1 MTAEEYLNSKKREHF
16 YPGHTYYEVDL
27 EAALKAVEMAR
38 NEGREEAKKNMQLLP
53 QPKHQAQE
61 MGIQTDLRRQ
71 VAIAALQGLCANPS
85 EIIMRMNT
93 EKYVLLAKEFADDF
107 IKILE

>member
-38 NEGREEAKKNMQLLP
+38 NEGREEAKQK
-53 QPKHQAQE
+53 QPASEIKT
-61 MGIQTDLRRQ
+61 QTDLFRQ
-71 VAIAALQGLCANPS
+71 VAIAALQGCIANPS
-85 EIIMRMNT
+85 SIDSHISDISN
-93 EKYVLLAKEFADDF
+93 FALEQAEDF
-107 IKILE
+107 IRALDKWKQ

>member
-38 NEGREEAKKNMQLLP
+38 NEGRKEVKQK
-53 QPKHQAQE
+53 QPAAE
-61 MGIQTDLRRQ
+61 TQTDLRRQ
-71 VAIAALQGLCANPS
+71 AAIAALQGYCANS
-85 EIIMRMNT
+85 HEMFVGMDIKQIAELSVNQ
-93 EKYVLLAKEFADDF
+93 ADEL
-107 IKILE
+107 IKALG

>member
-38 NEGREEAKKNMQLLP
+38 NEGRKEAKQK
-53 QPKHQAQE
+53 QPATE
-61 MGIQTDLRRQ
+61 IQTDIRKQ
-71 VAIAALQGLCANPS
+71 AAIAALQGYCANPDRMMYS
-85 EIIMRMNT
+85 IGEIAELSVKQADALI
-93 EKYVLLAKEFADDF
+93 KE
-107 IKILE
+107 LE

>member
-38 NEGREEAKKNMQLLP
+38 NEGREEAKQK
-53 QPKHQAQE
+53 QAAAE
-61 MGIQTDLRRQ
+61 TQTDLRRQ
-71 VAIAALQGLCANPS
+71 IAMTALQGFCANS
-85 EIIMRMNT
+85 HEMMVAMDIKEIARLSV
-93 EKYVLLAKEFADDF
+93 KQADEL
-107 IKILE
+107 IKALG

>member
-38 NEGREEAKKNMQLLP
+38 NEGREEAKQNKP
-53 QPKHQAQE
+53 ASE
-61 MGIQTDLRRQ
+61 TQTDLRRQ
-71 VAIAALQGLCANPS
+71 IAMAALQGFCANS
-85 EIIMRMNT
+85 YEMMVAMDVKEIARLSVNQ
-93 EKYVLLAKEFADDF
+93 ADEL
-107 IKILE
+107 IKALG